1 MGKRAAQSAAA
12 QQAKVAKVEEKPVDP
27 FVQELTPMLQHLEKA
42 ELTESSIEML
52 RSVAPFCLKAA
63 QETNRRSRVATFG
76 RMVELSWVEYGQS
89 EICPIGFNG
98 CIRRFVS
105 FLLGN
110 GGDACDP
117 RSKGPRSMRDRC
129 EEARHA
135 FQQSMVDSIET
146 TLKGIQA
153 KHEGSVTEAEN
164 SLADLTAKQET
175 TKQGKRNEVKERPS
189 LCLLNFKV
197 SSGATMRAIMR
208 QEQQDLRL
216 KEATE
221 HAEQSRTEFESKA
234 QTQTALEAET
244 TQASE
249 ALKGAQDR
257 EEELAREKAATLK
270 EQEAFEKFM
279 VTFEAVKN
287 GTFAGKEWRE
297 RNKAIDETLKVLA
310 ELCDASLKASLPTAL
325 RTKPAERGR
334 FSLKA
339 INFCEVALAGR
350 GEKMKEKIGSFDA
363 EAANRAQKSAEAK
376 EAFDAIDAKLTGAK
390 AETATAK
397 EGRNG
402 ALPSSEQL
410 DSLMKQ
416 KTGIEEEIKVGPGL
430 RQKCQDRACE
440 NDIVVHILLVKS

>member
-63 QETNRRSRVATFG
+63 QE
-76 RMVELSWVEYGQS
+76 
-89 EICPIGFNG
+89 
-98 CIRRFVS
+98 
-105 FLLGN
+105 
-110 GGDACDP
+110 
-117 RSKGPRSMRDRC
+117 
-129 EEARHA
+129 ARHA

-164 SLADLTAKQET
+164 SLADLTAK
-175 TKQGKRNEVKERPS
+175 
-189 LCLLNFKV
+189 
-197 SSGATMRAIMR
+197 

-397 EGRNG
+397 E
-402 ALPSSEQL
+402 QL

-430 RQKCQDRACE
+430 RQKCQETLEKAQAE
-440 NDIVVHILLVKS
+440 LLHSQGILGKFDEMKNRTLPEEKAEAAATS